1 MHAEHPRPQP
11 GAHRQGGDRPLAP
24 LADKDFIGETLG
36 LPVGERAEG
45 TIASLAVCAW
55 LGARV
60 FRVHDV
66 PAARAAL
73 AAVAALLREG

>member
-1 MHAEHPRPQP
+1 VTRGLGEQT
-11 GAHRQGGDRPLAP
+11 GAGWPVLVAV
-24 LADKDFIGETLG
+24 ADKDFIGETLG

-45 TIASLAVCAW
+45 TIAALAVCAW

-66 PAARAAL
+66 PATREAL
-73 AAVAALLREG
+73 AAVTSVRGSLTER

>member
-1 MHAEHPRPQP
+1 MSN
-11 GAHRQGGDRPLAP
+11 
-24 LADKDFIGETLG
+24 KDFIGETLG
-36 LPVGERAEG
+36 RPVDKRGVG
-45 TIASLAVCAW
+45 TMAVLGVSAV

-73 AAVAALLREG
+73 AAVGRLGAAR